1 LGELIP
7 RLERPTAFHWE
18 SLEGKLLSFGTISS
32 AGGCMLCFR
41 KSALRCCGAFSITD
55 ANFGKIVSA
64 LDPRIMQ
71 VAMKFTF

>member
-1 LGELIP
+1 
-7 RLERPTAFHWE
+7 
-18 SLEGKLLSFGTISS
+18 
-32 AGGCMLCFR
+32 MLCFR